1 MGTLM
6 WPQEDRGELSSIRN
20 SSTHRSGEKSMW
32 RPFPNQD
39 LLWQY
44 KRASPRKSVEIGKT
58 RRSRLYRAVSHSTYG
73 YAGELADRREEAAVE
88 AESCDRECLSQYRAT
103 VLDVRA
109 RET

>member
-1 MGTLM
+1 M
-6 WPQEDRGELSSIRN
+6 
-20 SSTHRSGEKSMW
+20 
-32 RPFPNQD
+32 
-39 LLWQY
+39 
-44 KRASPRKSVEIGKT
+44 EIGKT
-58 RRSRLYRAVSHSTYG
+58 RRSRLYTEAVSHSAYG